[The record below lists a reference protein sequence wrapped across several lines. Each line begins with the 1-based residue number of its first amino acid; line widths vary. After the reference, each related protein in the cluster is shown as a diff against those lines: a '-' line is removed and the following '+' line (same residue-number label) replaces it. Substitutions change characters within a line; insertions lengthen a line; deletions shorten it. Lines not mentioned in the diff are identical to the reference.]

1 MSTVINCGKKCKY
14 IAGAVLSPRCPTD
27 PTVFA
32 TERCRAW
39 FGSQKTSPKG
49 SRKSTSS
56 IWSAWKQNQNQG
68 SPNHQHNKTWIERPT
83 NLFKTHLEWPG
94 ESAVAAALASP
105 LHHWAKLCATTASS
119 SDKTRL
125 VSAPNTCMLHAFH
138 LVTLTYA
145 SLIRTGTFAKLRPI
159 SCKVS
164 SVKLSFKAKRQ

>member
-1 MSTVINCGKKCKY
+1 MSNRSYSSFYWKVQGLIWIPEDVAEGIQKKY
-14 IAGAVLSPRCPTD
+14 LIHLIS
-27 PTVFA
+27 
-32 TERCRAW
+32 
-39 FGSQKTSPKG
+39 
-49 SRKSTSS
+49 
-56 IWSAWKQNQNQG
+56 WKQNKNQG
-68 SPNHQHNKTWIERPT
+68 SPNHQHNKTWIGSPT

-105 LHHWAKLCATTASS
+105 LHHLAKLCATTASS